1 MDLFKNKRKMRLHN
15 STFVL
20 LFISIII
27 TGNAQDVHIAGGG
40 TLMDWAHLKFYQES
54 NEELKKLNDPKRV
67 VFMGNSITQQ
77 WSVFNKDFFS
87 NNPFVN
93 RGIGGQTSPQMLVR
107 FKPDVVN
114 LNPKSVV
121 IMAGTNDIARNTGP
135 IAIKNT
141 AENIIS
147 MAEIAI
153 ANGITVYICSTL
165 PAIDFLWSPGLK
177 PAAKVIELN
186 NILKKYCIDKGITY
200 VDYYSSM
207 VDSEGGLK
215 VPEYTASNDL
225 VHPNLAGYKVME
237 KIILSHLK

>member
-1 MDLFKNKRKMRLHN
+1 MRLHN
-15 STFVL
+15 LTFVL
-20 LFISIII
+20 LFISIMI

-40 TLMDWAHLKFYQES
+40 TLMDWANLKFYQES
-54 NEELKKLNDPKRV
+54 NEDLKKLNDPNRV

-121 IMAGTNDIARNTGP
+121 IMAGTNDIARNSGP
-135 IAIKNT
+135 IAIENT

-147 MAEIAI
+147 MAEIAT
-153 ANGITVYICSTL
+153 ANGITVYIC
-165 PAIDFLWSPGLK
+165 
-177 PAAKVIELN
+177 
-186 NILKKYCIDKGITY
+186 
-200 VDYYSSM
+200 
-207 VDSEGGLK
+207 
-215 VPEYTASNDL
+215 
-225 VHPNLAGYKVME
+225 
-237 KIILSHLK
+237 

>member
-1 MDLFKNKRKMRLHN
+1 MRLHN
-15 STFVL
+15 LTFVL
-20 LFISIII
+20 LFISIMI

-40 TLMDWAHLKFYQES
+40 TLMDWANLKFYQES
-54 NEELKKLNDPKRV
+54 NEDLKKLNDPNRV

-121 IMAGTNDIARNTGP
+121 IMAGTNDIARNSGP
-135 IAIKNT
+135 IAIENT

-147 MAEIAI
+147 MAEIAT

-177 PAAKVIELN
+177 PAAKVVKLN
-186 NILKKYCIDKGITY
+186 NILKKYCIEKGITY
-200 VDYYSSM
+200 VDYYTSM

-215 VPEYTASNDL
+215 VPEYTAANDL

-237 KIILSHLK
+237 KIILTHLK